1 MQTDKGT
8 TKQTTSKNGGES
20 GVESAGNNYNN
31 QLLINHGQIFQG
43 CTIDRVDGPASGDES
58 PEENNGKDDAAD
70 AADDSNDVPCIS
82 NDVPCI
88 NDVMETLNTM
98 TECLA
103 VLYPDA
109 EQNRQV
115 LDGLEKATTA
125 VEFCETILMPL
136 SGRQRRLGVQ
146 MIRNCKFS
154 AIVSESTTLKSY
166 VYSHNSRNLHDAFLR
181 ATDGE
186 GKQGTGAGDEL

>member
-70 AADDSNDVPCIS
+70 AADDSNDVPCI
-82 NDVPCI
+82 
-88 NDVMETLNTM
+88 NDVMGTLNTM

-125 VEFCETILMPL
+125 LEFCEIMLMPL
-136 SGRQRRLGVQ
+136 SGRLRRLGVQ
-146 MIRNCKFS
+146 MIRTSKFS

-186 GKQGTGAGDEL
+186 GKQGTGAGGEL